1 MRAQSWE
8 MMIPYFIPPVATV
21 ERNGT
26 TPGTKTFVG
35 NAEKVLM
42 DNPRPTI
49 FTL

>member
-8 MMIPYFIPPVATV
+8 MMIPYFILPAATV